1 MTKLQLAVDT
11 FSLEEALEFLEEA
24 SSDIDIVEVGTPL
37 LYRSGLEAVRRI
49 RAAFPKLYILCDG
62 KIMDA
67 GAYESKEQFEAGAD
81 CVSVLGVTD
90 DATIRECVKE
100 AGKYGKEVS
109 VDTICIPNLSKRVGQ
124 LEDMGVDY
132 ISVHTGVDQ
141 QARGRT
147 PLDDL
152 KEIKGC
158 AKKARISVAG
168 GIQLG
173 TIEEYLALRP
183 DVVIVGGGILGQQD
197 PKAAA
202 RAIRE
207 KIHRYKG

>member
-1 MTKLQLAVDT
+1 MTRLQLAVDT
-11 FSLEEALEFLEEA
+11 LSLEEALAFLREA
-24 SSDIDIVEVGTPL
+24 SSCIDIVEVGTPL

-49 RAAFPKLYILCDG
+49 KEAFPDLYLLCDS

-67 GAYESKEQFEAGAD
+67 GAYESGEQFEAGAD

-90 DATIRECVKE
+90 DATIRACVEE
-100 AGKYGKEVS
+100 ARKYQREVS
-109 VDTICIPNLSKRVGQ
+109 VDTICIQNLAERIGQ
-124 LEDMGVDY
+124 IEEMGVDY

-152 KEIKGC
+152 REIKSC
-158 AKKARISVAG
+158 TKHTKISVAG
-168 GIQLG
+168 GIQLD
-173 TIEEYLALRP
+173 TIEEYLALGP

-202 RAIRE
+202 KALRE
-207 KIHRYKG
+207 KIHQYKG

>member
-1 MTKLQLAVDT
+1 MTRLQLAVDT
-11 FSLEEALEFLEEA
+11 LSLEEALSFLKDA
-24 SSDIDIVEVGTPL
+24 SSYIDIVEVGTPL

-49 RAAFPKLYILCDG
+49 KEAYPDLYLLCDS

-67 GAYESKEQFEAGAD
+67 GAYESREQFEAGAD

-90 DATIRECVKE
+90 DATIRACVEE
-100 AGKYGKEVS
+100 ARKYRREVS
-109 VDTICIPNLSKRVGQ
+109 VDTICIQNLEARMGQ
-124 LEDMGVDY
+124 IEPMGVDY

-152 KEIKGC
+152 KEIKRCVKRAGV
-158 AKKARISVAG
+158 SVAG
-168 GIQLG
+168 GIRLD
-173 TIEEYLALRP
+173 TVEEYLALEP

-197 PKAAA
+197 PAGAA
-202 RAIRE
+202 RALQE
-207 KIHRYKG
+207 KIRQYQR